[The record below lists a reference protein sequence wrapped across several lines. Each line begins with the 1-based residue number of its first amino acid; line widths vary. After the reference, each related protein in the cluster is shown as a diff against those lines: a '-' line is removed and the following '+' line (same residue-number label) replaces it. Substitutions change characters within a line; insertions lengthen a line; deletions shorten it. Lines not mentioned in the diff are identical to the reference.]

1 MGSIDIER
9 YYRSFNP
16 LDIMFKKVEID
27 KTHYMQFSEEFMRE
41 YAEYLD
47 WSQISWYNKNLSEDF
62 MREFKDKIDW
72 YNATSE
78 QTLGE
83 RFIKEMKYYVAWNI
97 IEGFQVM
104 NLDMRKRYSDMVNHG
119 GIEHL

>member
-47 WSQISWYNKNLSEDF
+47 WS
-62 MREFKDKIDW
+62 
-72 YNATSE
+72 
-78 QTLGE
+78 
-83 RFIKEMKYYVAWNI
+83 
-97 IEGFQVM
+97 
-104 NLDMRKRYSDMVNHG
+104 
-119 GIEHL
+119 